1 MTGKI
6 FILLGFPGSGKG
18 TQGEIL
24 SDKLKIPH
32 ISTGEIFRKIA
43 SGNSEEAKLLNNY
56 MQQGKLI
63 PGELVN
69 TIVLKFIS
77 SDECKN
83 GCILDGYPRNIKQ
96 AEYLAEH
103 TDSKVVVFFFD
114 IEDDLVIKRIV
125 GRYSCLSCGAL
136 YNRYFS
142 NPKVEGVCDR
152 CGSSDFVSRQDDDNE
167 TVVLRIAEYKNE
179 TLPLIEYYKGKS
191 NFYIID
197 ANMSKEQITAEM
209 LSIAKKV

>member
-1 MTGKI
+1 MTRKI

-18 TQGEIL
+18 TQGMIL
-24 SDKLKIPH
+24 SDTLKIPH
-32 ISTGEIFRKIA
+32 ISTGEIFRKMA
-43 SGNSEEAKLLNNY
+43 LGNSEEAKLLNDY

-77 SDECKN
+77 SDECKK

-96 AEYLAEH
+96 AEYLIKH
-103 TDSKVVVFFFD
+103 IDSKIIVFFFN
-114 IEDDLVIKRIV
+114 IKDDLVIKRIV
-125 GRYSCLSCGAL
+125 GRYNCVSCRAL

-142 NPKVEGVCDR
+142 NPRVEGVCDQ
-152 CGSSDFVSRQDDDNE
+152 CGSTHFVSRQDDDNE
-167 TVVLRIAEYKNE
+167 TVVLRIAEYRNE
-179 TLPLIEYYKGKS
+179 TLPLIEYYKDKG
-191 NFYIID
+191 NFYSID
-197 ANMSKEQITAEM
+197 ANMNKEQITEEM